1 MRGCILE
8 VNSAGLGD
16 GVIDSMFL
24 YHFVDF
30 DLRVEHFI
38 SEKKLIQIS
47 RKCLLSYCFFSDKK
61 AFKSSLDLYFH
72 PSIALLSS
80 EWKKRNIPRLLEAL
94 EKGFFWERLGRG
106 SRTLLSPVKLYGR
119 IWKWKLDQNLYMALL
134 IVAVCTVLF

>member
-61 AFKSSLDLYFH
+61 SF
-72 PSIALLSS
+72 
-80 EWKKRNIPRLLEAL
+80 
-94 EKGFFWERLGRG
+94 
-106 SRTLLSPVKLYGR
+106 
-119 IWKWKLDQNLYMALL
+119 
-134 IVAVCTVLF
+134 